1 MQVNEKETVMQV
13 SIIGAGNMAA
23 GIGTRALAGGHSV
36 RLADRNP
43 AKAKALAEDL
53 RERVTGAGASPARG
67 MSGAGMSGA
76 GMSCAGMSGADVAA
90 RMGGD
95 GIAGA
100 DIVVLALPYAAAGEV
115 AAAHRDELA
124 GKVVVDISNPVDFAT
139 FDSLVVPAGTSA
151 AEQIAAAAP
160 GARVVKAFN
169 TTFAGNLVTGEAGGA
184 PLDVFI
190 AGDDADAKQAVTD
203 LAASGGLRPIDA
215 GPLKRARE
223 LEGFQFLH
231 MTLQQVLGTNW
242 SSAIK
247 IVG

>member
-1 MQVNEKETVMQV
+1 MQV
-13 SIIGAGNMAA
+13 SIIGAGNMAM
-23 GIGTRALAGGHSV
+23 GIATRALAGGHSV
-36 RLADRNP
+36 RLADRDP
-43 AKAKALAEDL
+43 AKAKALAEEL
-53 RERVTGAGASPARG
+53 RERVAGAGASGAGAAGAGADVTGAGASVSSADG
-67 MSGAGMSGA
+67 IGDGFA
-76 GMSCAGMSGADVAA
+76 GADV
-90 RMGGD
+90 
-95 GIAGA
+95 
-100 DIVVLALPYAAAGEV
+100 VVLALPYAAAEEV
-115 AAAHRDELA
+115 AAAYRDELA

-151 AEQIAAAAP
+151 AELIAAAAP

-190 AGDDADAKQAVTD
+190 AGDDGDAKQAVAD
-203 LAASGGLRPIDA
+203 LAVSGGLRPIDA
-215 GPLKRARE
+215 GALKRARE

-231 MTLQQVLGTNW
+231 MTLQEVLGTNW

>member
-1 MQVNEKETVMQV
+1 LNNFAERRAIMEI
-13 SIIGAGNMAA
+13 SIIGAGNMAS
-23 GIGTRALAGGHSV
+23 GIATRALAGGHSV
-36 RLADRNP
+36 RLADRDP

-53 RERVTGAGASPARG
+53 RERVP
-67 MSGAGMSGA
+67 
-76 GMSCAGMSGADVAA
+76 GADVAEA
-90 RMGGD
+90 A
-95 GIAGA
+95 AGA
-100 DIVVLALPYAAAGEV
+100 GSLAGLVVLALPFAAAEQV
-115 AAAHRDELA
+115 AADNREELA
-124 GKVVVDISNPVDFAT
+124 GKIVVDISNPVDFTT

-169 TTFAGNLVTGEAGGA
+169 TTFAGTLVAGQAGGA

-190 AGDDADAKQAVTD
+190 AGDDAEAKQAVAD
-203 LAASGGLRPIDA
+203 VAAAGGLRPIDA

-231 MTLQQVLGTNW
+231 MTLQQTLGTGW

-247 IVG
+247 IVS

>member
-1 MQVNEKETVMQV
+1 MRISEKGTIMQV
-13 SIIGAGNMAA
+13 SIIGAGNMAT
-23 GIGTRALAGGHSV
+23 GIATRALAGGHSV
-36 RLADRNP
+36 RLADRDP

-53 RERVTGAGASPARG
+53 RERVADAGVSGAGVTDAGASVSSADG
-67 MSGAGMSGA
+67 IGDGFA
-76 GMSCAGMSGADVAA
+76 GADV
-90 RMGGD
+90 
-95 GIAGA
+95 
-100 DIVVLALPYAAAGEV
+100 VVLALPYAAAEEV
-115 AAAHRDELA
+115 AAAYRDELA

-151 AEQIAAAAP
+151 AELIAAAAP

-190 AGDDADAKQAVTD
+190 AGDDADAKQAVAD

-215 GPLKRARE
+215 GALKRARE